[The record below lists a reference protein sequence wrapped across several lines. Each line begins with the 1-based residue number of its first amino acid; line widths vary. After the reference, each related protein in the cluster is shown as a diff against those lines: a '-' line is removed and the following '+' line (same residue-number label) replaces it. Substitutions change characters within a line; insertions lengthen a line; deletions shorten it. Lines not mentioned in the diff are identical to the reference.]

1 MLTDKITDIEKRE
14 PGLLVQRT
22 GACRFCGQMA
32 TLEAPETWSDEDI
45 DELATECCKC
55 QEAEDYAYKKRRKE
69 RAIEAIIHQFGP
81 YQETGIIREG
91 TMELLAEIADQVVEA
106 KIQSGTIEI
115 GEGLKAKISMTAKGA
130 VKVERSKTEKE
141 SKEA

>member
-1 MLTDKITDIEKRE
+1 M
-14 PGLLVQRT
+14 
-22 GACRFCGQMA
+22 
-32 TLEAPETWSDEDI
+32 
-45 DELATECCKC
+45 ATECCEC
-55 QEAEDYAYKKRRKE
+55 QEAENYAYKKRKKE

-81 YQETGIIREG
+81 YQGTGIIREG
-91 TMELLAEIADQVVEA
+91 TMELLAEIVDQVVED

-115 GEGLKAKISMTAKGA
+115 GEGLKAKISMTAKRA